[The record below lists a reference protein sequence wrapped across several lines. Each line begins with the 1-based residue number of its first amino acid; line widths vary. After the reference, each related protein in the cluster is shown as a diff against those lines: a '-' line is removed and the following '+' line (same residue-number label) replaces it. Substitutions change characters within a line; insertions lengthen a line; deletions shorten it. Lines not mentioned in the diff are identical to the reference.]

1 MLLLIS
7 GCSGVGKN
15 TIINELLK
23 TQPNLKFLKN
33 YTTRIK
39 RNIEQDERLSP
50 YHYVTLEEFDQK
62 IKNGEFYEY
71 EEIHGNFYGTLK
83 ASIEEISQSDCDYIK
98 DIGVL
103 GKLSLEKAFDGKDE
117 VVSIFL
123 TAPREVLIERLKGRG
138 EPDIEKRL
146 SRMDFEMGHIDN
158 YDYVIEN
165 INMQKTIKKILKI
178 MKVHSKK
185 K

>member
-15 TIINELLK
+15 TIINELL
-23 TQPNLKFLKN
+23 TSQPNLKFLKN
-33 YTTRIK
+33 YTTRVRRDTEK
-39 RNIEQDERLSP
+39 DERLSP
-50 YHYVTLEEFDQK
+50 YYYVTLEEFDKK
-62 IKNGEFYEY
+62 IKNDEFYEY

-83 ASIEEISQSDCDYIK
+83 ASIDEIAKSDRNYIK

-103 GKLSLEKAFDGKDE
+103 GKLSLEKAFEGKAE

-165 INMQKTIKKILKI
+165 VNMQKTIKKILKI
-178 MKVHSKK
+178 IKIHSKK

>member
-15 TIINELLK
+15 TIINELLN

-33 YTTRIK
+33 YTTRVRRDTEK
-39 RNIEQDERLSP
+39 DERLCP
-50 YHYVTLEEFDQK
+50 YYYVTLEEFDNK
-62 IKNGEFYEY
+62 IKNDEFYEY

-83 ASIEEISQSDCDYIK
+83 ASINEIAESENNYIK

-103 GKLSLEKAFDGKDE
+103 GKLSLEKAFDGKAE

-165 INMQKTIKKILKI
+165 VNMQKTIKKILKI
-178 MKVHSKK
+178 IKIHSKK